1 VPLGPDQGE
10 GWGGYVQWGVLT
22 RSVRDSA
29 ALTDVMAG
37 PMPGDPYAAP
47 PLPRPLREEVGRE
60 PGALRIGFHDG
71 ALFADTQH
79 ADHAAAVRHV
89 AGQLEAL
96 GHHVEPAC
104 PDIDRMALTRAYFTQ
119 VAVGIAAEIDD
130 FARMAGRAP
139 RPELFEPG
147 TFFLSQVGRATSA
160 LELQQARDAAQA
172 AGFSMA
178 AFHERYD
185 LLLCASVAQPQVRI
199 GELDLGAAERAGLLA
214 LRKLPSNRIL
224 HAVMEKLG
232 PQFLALTP
240 NTQLFN
246 QTGQPAISLP
256 LSQTADGLP
265 LGLQLAAPLGRE
277 DLLVRVAAQ
286 LEAAHP
292 WHDRLPRVTA

>member
-1 VPLGPDQGE
+1 
-10 GWGGYVQWGVLT
+10 
-22 RSVRDSA
+22 
-29 ALTDVMAG
+29 
-37 PMPGDPYAAP
+37 
-47 PLPRPLREEVGRE
+47 
-60 PGALRIGFHDG
+60 
-71 ALFADTQH
+71 
-79 ADHAAAVRHV
+79 
-89 AGQLEAL
+89 
-96 GHHVEPAC
+96 
-104 PDIDRMALTRAYFTQ
+104 MALTRAYFTQ